1 MIKSKG
7 KLAII
12 IIGAVLIVAALLALI
27 IASVINGNDFLGMFT
42 SKWAYIIYVMAG
54 LYILC
59 VGGFLVW
66 EWIRKNG

>member
-42 SKWAYIIYVMAG
+42 SKWACIIYVMAG